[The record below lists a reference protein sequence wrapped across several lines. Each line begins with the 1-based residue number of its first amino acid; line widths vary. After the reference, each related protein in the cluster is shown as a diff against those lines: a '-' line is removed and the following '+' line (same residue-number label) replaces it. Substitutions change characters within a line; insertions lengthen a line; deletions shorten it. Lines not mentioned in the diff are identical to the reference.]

1 MKKIIIAP
9 DSFKGSLTSTEVADA
24 IEAGI
29 LKIFP
34 NCETVK
40 IPIADGGEG
49 TCDTLVKAMNGKKI
63 KVWVHDPLMR
73 QIEVEYGWVNDE
85 KIAIMEM
92 AAASGIT
99 LLRKHEQN
107 PTVTTTFGMGE
118 MIKDALLR
126 GSRQFLIG
134 IGGSATNDAG
144 TGMLRSLGFRFL
156 DKDGKEV
163 DGTGGTLYQIV
174 EIDES
179 EAMPELVDAHFS
191 IACDVNNP
199 FCGPDGAAY
208 VFAQQKG
215 ADKEMMK
222 ELDDGMEHF
231 RKLIELKKGVDL
243 NTIAGAGAAG
253 GLGGGCVAFLNAQL
267 IPGIEMILEAVQF
280 EKHLQNADLVITGE
294 GKLDKQTVM
303 GKAASGILEA
313 ATRNNVPVIAL
324 GGSVEDMEELK
335 ASGFHSVFSINSE
348 STSLEEAM
356 KSEVAKK
363 NVERTAEGV
372 MGLK

>member
-73 QIEVEYGWVNDE
+73 QIEVEYGWVNDK

-118 MIKDALLR
+118 MIKDALLH

-231 RKLIELKKGVDL
+231 RKLIEFKKGVDL

>member
-231 RKLIELKKGVDL
+231 RKLIEFKKGVDL

>member
-49 TCDTLVKAMNGKKI
+49 TCDTLVKAMNGKKT

-231 RKLIELKKGVDL
+231 RKLIEFKKGVDL